1 MGLFDSNNNYKYI
14 GTKNGAATIFDDADL
29 AGADAGSIGSVLNS
43 DNTAYTGSVGSGFG
57 LGSLTGSQLGGYA
70 QLGGLS
76 LGAYDDLFGTGG
88 KTKKQQLVNLKKS
101 SLLLDQQ
108 IANNTQSMADKKA
121 FNQGMA
127 DASSKAMGLGT
138 VYNYNKK

>member
-29 AGADAGSIGSVLNS
+29 AGADAGSITGTLDQ
-43 DNTAYTGSVGSGFG
+43 DNSGFG

-70 QLGGLS
+70 QLGGLIT
-76 LGAYDDLFGTGG
+76 GTYDDLLGTGG
-88 KTKKQQLVNLKKS
+88 KTKKQQLSNMKKS
-101 SLLLDQQ
+101 SVLLDQQ

-127 DASSKAMGLGT
+127 DASRQAMGLGT
-138 VYNYNKK
+138 VYNYDKK

>member
-1 MGLFDSNNNYKYI
+1 MDYGTALKEYTPEQWQSFGARGGIIGDDMNLVDPNDS
-14 GTKNGAATIFDDADL
+14 
-29 AGADAGSIGSVLNS
+29 
-43 DNTAYTGSVGSGFG
+43 SGIFG

-70 QLGGLS
+70 QLGGVA
-76 LGAYDDLFGTGG
+76 LGAYDDLLGIGG
-88 KTKKQQLVNLKKS
+88 KTKKQQLANMKKS
-101 SLLLDQQ
+101 SVLLDQQ

-138 VYNYNKK
+138 VYNYDKK